1 MINLETNNEYKLIVN
16 ILRHG
21 KTELNERHCY
31 IGITD
36 ESLSKNGRNEI
47 MEKALT
53 GMYTPVDKVFASP
66 FKRAVES
73 ADIMYPDIVKIIINN
88 FSEMDFGSFEG
99 KNFDELKDN
108 KHYRKWIDEARG
120 ASAEEI
126 SHEYGDLGEPGAD
139 GIVLPENMQ
148 SFYERILNGLNEVLL
163 MSLDAGEVSI
173 VAHGGT
179 IMAIASS
186 LSGEDYYSYM
196 LSCGD
201 GLKTEVVYRVNDNG
215 NIEISRFS
223 VIDRIC
229 P

>member
-1 MINLETNNEYKLIVN
+1 MIYSKSNNEYKIIVN

-31 IGITD
+31 IGVID

-47 MEKALT
+47 IEKAES
-53 GMYTPVDKVFASP
+53 GMYTPVNKVFVSP
-66 FKRAVES
+66 LKRANES
-73 ADIMYPDIVKIIINN
+73 ADIMYPDMGKIIINN
-88 FSEMDFGSFEG
+88 FAEMDFGSFEG
-99 KNFDELKDN
+99 KSFDELKDN

-120 ASAEEI
+120 ASEEEI
-126 SHEYGDLGEPGAD
+126 SHEYGDLGEPEAD
-139 GIVLPENMQ
+139 GVILPENMQ
-148 SFYERILNGLNEVLL
+148 DFYARILGGFNEVLL
-163 MSLDAGEVSI
+163 MALDSNEISI

-179 IMAIASS
+179 IMAIASA

-196 LSCGD
+196 IKCGE
-201 GLKTEVVYRVNDNG
+201 GLKTEVIYRVNDDG
-215 NIEISRFS
+215 NVKISRFS